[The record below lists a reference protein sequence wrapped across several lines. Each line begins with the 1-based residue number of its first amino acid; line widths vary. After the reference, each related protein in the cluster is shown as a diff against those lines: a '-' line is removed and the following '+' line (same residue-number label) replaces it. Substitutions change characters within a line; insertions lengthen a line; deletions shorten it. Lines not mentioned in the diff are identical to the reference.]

1 MNKKKILLVED
12 EENLALI
19 LKDTLEAQGYEIIV
33 APDGEDGLNLY
44 YQFAPDVIVTDVMM
58 PKLNGFEM
66 VKRIRQSD
74 KNTPVLFLTAKIA
87 VSDVVEGFSIGAN
100 DYLRK
105 PFSIQELMARIKSL
119 VKISSMFN
127 NGQGDHS
134 QKNVISIGEYKLN
147 YNKQI
152 LYYHDKEISISNR
165 EAELLKILAENAFE
179 NVDYK
184 DILLKLWGN
193 DGIYASKSLQVFITK
208 LRHKLA
214 NDEAINIINVRGEG
228 YKLVY

>member
-44 YQFAPDVIVTDVMM
+44 YQFAPDVVVTDVMM

-87 VSDVVEGFSIGAN
+87 VSDVVEGLSIGAN

>member
-87 VSDVVEGFSIGAN
+87 VSDVVRGFSIGAN

>member
-1 MNKKKILLVED
+1 
-12 EENLALI
+12 
-19 LKDTLEAQGYEIIV
+19 
-33 APDGEDGLNLY
+33 
-44 YQFAPDVIVTDVMM
+44 MM

-193 DGIYASKSLQVFITK
+193 DGIYASKAFRCL
-208 LRHKLA
+208 
-214 NDEAINIINVRGEG
+214 
-228 YKLVY
+228 